1 MSILTAGSTLLSN
14 ATLEQACRQGEVIEQ
29 DERGPKV
36 IKLSNG
42 DFLKI
47 FRARRYF
54 SGARLYSHAR
64 RFYRNALRL
73 HALDIPTV
81 TVKSLHHLE
90 HAGHTAVIYQPL
102 SGLTLR
108 QLIATDIQQLYSR
121 ANKFGAFLAELHDKG
136 VHFHSLHTGNVLL
149 LPNGEFGL
157 IDISDMTIYPWSL
170 MCTTRVRSFARLGK
184 YREELT
190 VLDAAFWQSV
200 IQGYKQ
206 SSSKAQRCAPSILA
220 ATDYLQAS

>member
-1 MSILTAGSTLLSN
+1 
-14 ATLEQACRQGEVIEQ
+14 
-29 DERGPKV
+29 
-36 IKLSNG
+36 
-42 DFLKI
+42 
-47 FRARRYF
+47 
-54 SGARLYSHAR
+54 
-64 RFYRNALRL
+64 
-73 HALDIPTV
+73 
-81 TVKSLHHLE
+81 
-90 HAGHTAVIYQPL
+90 
-102 SGLTLR
+102 
-108 QLIATDIQQLYSR
+108 
-121 ANKFGAFLAELHDKG
+121 
-136 VHFHSLHTGNVLL
+136 